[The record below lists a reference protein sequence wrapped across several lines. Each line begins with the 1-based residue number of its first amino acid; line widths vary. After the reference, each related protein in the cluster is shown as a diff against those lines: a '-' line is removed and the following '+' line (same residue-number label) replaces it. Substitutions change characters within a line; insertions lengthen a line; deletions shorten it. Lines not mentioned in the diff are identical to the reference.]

1 METILVIDD
10 NRQITNFLAGS
21 VLPSLGYET
30 LVAYDGKS
38 ALELIHKNFK
48 YIDLILL
55 DLQLPD
61 MSGLDVLRKMKEAG
75 QSVPTILFTGHGSE
89 QVAVEAFRLGVQDY
103 LNKPVD
109 VDQLGATLTRSLTIS
124 RLRKETEKLN
134 TQLKEQVN
142 WLTVL
147 AQVGKL
153 VTSTLDLDMVL
164 KRIVEAGV
172 LLTRADE
179 GFLALLDEES
189 GQLNLRAVK
198 NIDEDVIKTLRM
210 PVTDSLTGS
219 VLQTSRPLRSTQ
231 ASGQPL
237 KVSTGYLV
245 YSLLHIPLLSYG
257 KPLGVLSVD
266 NRKTRQSFSAMD
278 EAKLLSLADYAIVAL
293 ENAALFEKAQEELR
307 ERQRVEVALRQ
318 SEERYALAVQ
328 GANDGIWDWD
338 MRTQQVYY
346 STRWK
351 AMLGYEESEV
361 SASINEWFNRVYVED
376 RAALSEAVRM
386 HIRAENA
393 HFEHEHRIRHK
404 NGSYRW
410 YLSRGL
416 VYRDEKQVAVRMAGS
431 LTDITPRKNAE
442 EKLIHDAR
450 HDTLTG
456 LLNRTSMVEQLRMVI
471 DRLQRRPTYLYAVLF
486 IDLDHFK
493 DVNDSFGHSVGD
505 QLVIAVG
512 QMLRR
517 IIRPT
522 DSVARLGGDEF
533 VILLEDIRDISD
545 ATRVAERIRSELRSA
560 ELLAGRHL
568 FVTASIGI
576 VLSAS
581 GYVEPDDLLRDADI
595 AMYRAKA
602 RGRDGFEIF
611 DPAMR
616 DRIMQRLT
624 LEAELRYA
632 VERQEFTVFYQP
644 ILSLRD
650 GNFLGFEALL
660 RWNHPTRGLV
670 SPGEFIPVAE
680 ETGLILKL
688 DRFVLHEA
696 CRQVKAWQTEYD
708 GMAKMRISVNMST
721 KQIFQPDWLDYVD
734 SVLRETGMEPDMLSL
749 EITESTVMENEARTV
764 ETLKALRKRGVDVQV
779 DDFGVGYSSLGY
791 LSQFSLGA
799 LKIDQSFVRSLDQ
812 DHANH
817 KIIQAIIMLTQ
828 GLGLSVCAEGV
839 ETVNQLNQLDEMG
852 CEYIQG
858 YLIARPQNADATHAL
873 LERVAKEGRQALL
886 PKRD

>member
-1 METILVIDD
+1 
-10 NRQITNFLAGS
+10 
-21 VLPSLGYET
+21 
-30 LVAYDGKS
+30 
-38 ALELIHKNFK
+38 
-48 YIDLILL
+48 
-55 DLQLPD
+55 
-61 MSGLDVLRKMKEAG
+61 
-75 QSVPTILFTGHGSE
+75 
-89 QVAVEAFRLGVQDY
+89 
-103 LNKPVD
+103 
-109 VDQLGATLTRSLTIS
+109 
-124 RLRKETEKLN
+124 
-134 TQLKEQVN
+134 
-142 WLTVL
+142 
-147 AQVGKL
+147 
-153 VTSTLDLDMVL
+153 
-164 KRIVEAGV
+164 
-172 LLTRADE
+172 
-179 GFLALLDEES
+179 
-189 GQLNLRAVK
+189 
-198 NIDEDVIKTLRM
+198 
-210 PVTDSLTGS
+210 
-219 VLQTSRPLRSTQ
+219 
-231 ASGQPL
+231 
-237 KVSTGYLV
+237 
-245 YSLLHIPLLSYG
+245 
-257 KPLGVLSVD
+257 
-266 NRKTRQSFSAMD
+266 
-278 EAKLLSLADYAIVAL
+278 
-293 ENAALFEKAQEELR
+293 
-307 ERQRVEVALRQ
+307 
-318 SEERYALAVQ
+318 
-328 GANDGIWDWD
+328 
-338 MRTQQVYY
+338 
-346 STRWK
+346 
-351 AMLGYEESEV
+351 
-361 SASINEWFNRVYVED
+361 
-376 RAALSEAVRM
+376 
-386 HIRAENA
+386 
-393 HFEHEHRIRHK
+393 
-404 NGSYRW
+404 
-410 YLSRGL
+410 
-416 VYRDEKQVAVRMAGS
+416 MAGS

-456 LLNRTSMVEQLRMVI
+456 LLNRTSMVEQLRMVM

-505 QLVIAVG
+505 QLVVAVG

-533 VILLEDIRDISD
+533 VVLLEDIRDISD

-708 GMAKMRISVNMST
+708 GLAKMRISVNMST
-721 KQIFQPDWLDYVD
+721 KQIFQPDWLDYID
-734 SVLRETGMEPDMLSL
+734 SVLRETDLDPSMLSL

-764 ETLKALRKRGVDVQV
+764 ETLKALRKRGVEVQV

-812 DHANH
+812 DDANH

-839 ETVNQLNQLDEMG
+839 ETVNQLNQLDDMG

-858 YLIARPQNADATHAL
+858 YLIARPQNAEATHAL
-873 LERVAKEGRQALL
+873 LERVAREGRQALL